1 MCNVPIKPS
10 QTIQLGVELP
20 HAQSQIAHF
29 QFFSCEKN
37 LIFKDMQTFACEG
50 HLVEKKL
57 QGWSSYLKSIE
68 KQ

>member
-1 MCNVPIKPS
+1 MCDVPIKPL

-37 LIFKDMQTFACEG
+37 LIFKDMQTFACKG
-50 HLVEKKL
+50 TL
-57 QGWSSYLKSIE
+57 LKSPKVGVAI
-68 KQ
+68 

>member
-1 MCNVPIKPS
+1 MCDVPIKPL

-50 HLVEKKL
+50 HLVEKL
-57 QGWSSYLKSIE
+57 QGWSSYLKNIE
-68 KQ
+68 KH

>member
-1 MCNVPIKPS
+1 MCDVPIKPL
-10 QTIQLGVELP
+10 QIIQLGVELP

-29 QFFSCEKN
+29 QFISCEKN

-57 QGWSSYLKSIE
+57 QGCSSYLKSIE
-68 KQ
+68 KH

>member
-1 MCNVPIKPS
+1 MCDVPIKPS
-10 QTIQLGVELP
+10 QTIQLGGELP

-29 QFFSCEKN
+29 QFFSQEKN

-68 KQ
+68 KH

>member
-1 MCNVPIKPS
+1 MCDVLIKPL

-20 HAQSQIAHF
+20 HTQCQIAHF

-37 LIFKDMQTFACEG
+37 LFFKDMQTFACEG

-68 KQ
+68 KH